1 MPSSGLPALSG
12 QRKEA
17 GRMLEAVFWIGVGMA
32 AALAAVKVVGIGSS
46 F

>member
-1 MPSSGLPALSG
+1 MQSR

-17 GRMLEAVFWIGVGMA
+17 SRMLEAVFWIGVGMA
-32 AALAAVKVVGIGSS
+32 AALAAVKVVEIGSS